1 MTSSSRADSTDA
13 ISRAAA
19 FLRDGKLVAFATETV
34 YGLGAD
40 ATNAEAVAAIFEA
53 KGRPRFNPLIIH
65 VPDVAAARSIVA
77 FNDMAEKLAA
87 RFWPGALTFV
97 LPRAPDCPV
106 CRLAGAGPDTL
117 AIRVP
122 AKEPARR
129 PLRKAAVPVAAPRA
143 NKSGKVSPTRADHV
157 VDAFGDE
164 VAMVLDDGP
173 CLVGLESTVIGLTGS
188 RPAIL
193 RHGGVPAEDIE
204 TVTGSL
210 AAPNEEKEAPSS
222 PGMLLRHYATAAPL
236 RLDAQTVGKNEA
248 LLAFGRDI
256 PSHSGKTLN
265 LSAEGDLREAA
276 ANLFEMMRRLD
287 ELAPGAI
294 AVMPIPE
301 TGLGAAINDRLRRA
315 AER

>member
-13 ISRAAA
+13 ISQAAT

-65 VPDVAAARSIVA
+65 VPDTEAARSIVA
-77 FNDMAEKLAA
+77 FNEMAERLAA
-87 RFWPGALTFV
+87 HFWPGALTFV
-97 LPRAPDCPV
+97 LPRALDCPV
-106 CRLAGAGPDTL
+106 CRLAGAGLDTL
-117 AIRVP
+117 AVRVP
-122 AKEPARR
+122 AKESARR
-129 PLRKAAVPVAAPRA
+129 LLRQAGVPVAAPSA
-143 NKSGKVSPTRADHV
+143 NKSGKVSPTRSAHV
-157 VDAFGDE
+157 ADAFGDE

-173 CLVGLESTVIGLTGS
+173 CPVGLESTVIDLTGS

-204 TVTGSL
+204 AVTGPL
-210 AAPNEEKEAPSS
+210 DTPEAAPNTPSS

-236 RLDAQTVGKNEA
+236 RLNADKARANEA
-248 LLAFGRDI
+248 LLAFGPDI
-256 PSHSGKTLN
+256 PSFDGTTLN
-265 LSAEGDLREAA
+265 LSTTGDLREAA
-276 ANLFEMMRRLD
+276 ANLFEMMRQLD
-287 ELAPGAI
+287 ELAPAAI

-301 TGLGAAINDRLRRA
+301 TGLGAAINDRLKRA